1 LKIKAIDIY
10 NDRNCSGDAKK
21 MWDVMKSTSPNV
33 LVLFCKKKKVFST
46 IKLLKNLH
54 LENS

>member
-1 LKIKAIDIY
+1 
-10 NDRNCSGDAKK
+10 

-33 LVLFCKKKKVFST
+33 LVLFCKKKGKKQKKVFST